1 MAMAEGSNSPAE
13 GYLDWAQEELGVVVH
28 HPLRVSST
36 PGKEE
41 RGVFCEEN
49 IPAETIVVSV
59 PWEVGDYMSHS
70 NFQTQDTSAGA
81 RVCQRLASI
90 GGSREGINTPA
101 LILFFP
107 CYFVYRWRLGVR
119 CHWQFANT

>member
-1 MAMAEGSNSPAE
+1 MAEGSNSPAE

-49 IPAETIVVSV
+49 IPAETIIVSV
-59 PWEVGDYMSHS
+59 PWEVGEYMNQNIVAPIQIFKHE
-70 NFQTQDTSAGA
+70 
-81 RVCQRLASI
+81 
-90 GGSREGINTPA
+90 GG
-101 LILFFP
+101 
-107 CYFVYRWRLGVR
+107 CGVR
-119 CHWQFANT
+119 HTVGRKERNT